1 MADPSDALNWEEA
14 AFAERLD
21 EPTPPSSPAH
31 ATRRYEQARGRMT
44 WAFRMLL
51 SLSSALIPVLRPL
64 LLSTMRVRLLRPAA
78 RREFIESGRPFV
90 GVVWHQYFL
99 FAIELVAGRKVLFM
113 SSRSRDGELS
123 ARLLRRMGHGV
134 VRGSSSAGGSAAL
147 RELTRFLANG
157 FAAVMVPDG
166 PRGPARVSKPGC
178 VMAARDAGVPLLPFG
193 CALSPS
199 KRLRNWDRSAIPLP
213 FCKLVLGYGDPID
226 VPRDASREELEA
238 IRARL
243 DREMASLEKA
253 CEQAL

>member
-1 MADPSDALNWEEA
+1 MSESPPPALA
-14 AFAERLD
+14 AS
-21 EPTPPSSPAH
+21 SSPAH
-31 ATRRYEQARGRMT
+31 ATREYVQPAGRLS
-44 WAFRMLL
+44 WGFRLIL
-51 SLSSALIPVLRPL
+51 SLSSALIPMLRPLFLATMSIRVLRP
-64 LLSTMRVRLLRPAA
+64 SVRRDL
-78 RREFIESGRPFV
+78 IESDRAFV

-99 FAIELVAGRKVLFM
+99 YSIELVARRKVLFM
-113 SSRSRDGELS
+113 SSRSKDGELS
-123 ARLLRRMGHGV
+123 TRLLRRMGHGV

-178 VMAARDAGVPLLPFG
+178 VMAARDAGVPLVPFG
-193 CALSPS
+193 CALSPAI
-199 KRLRNWDRSAIPLP
+199 RLRNWDRSAVPLP

-243 DREMASLEKA
+243 DREMAAVEKA
-253 CEQAL
+253 CEQGL